1 MNSHRRHAGADCSVD
16 AIIMSVR
23 RIAREATPHLH
34 LLITGT
40 ICLLASTAAEL
51 LLTRIGGQVLDLL
64 GDASLAKHEAELD
77 ALFWRMGGLFVII
90 AIIKHAGEYF
100 LKLAGERVTARVR
113 KELYLSLLRQP
124 TTFFDG
130 HATGELVTVLW
141 QDAHEIHLAVAAHLP
156 ALVRFSIATVCSALG
171 MALISMRVTLYAAA
185 VAPLI
190 GLLASLAGAYVARLG
205 REHQEQVARASA
217 AASEGLAAARVVKAF
232 GREEWAASRFGK
244 LVDEC
249 ARRSLK
255 EMAVH
260 KCWNASNLLQMAG
273 ATLLILRMT
282 ITARIQGELTPGA
295 IASLGLLGLAVGNA
309 ANDAANAWAAAA
321 SAATKGARA
330 LALLDSAAAAA
341 AESSTPDAEATAAA
355 AVRELEAAAE
365 GEGDRAGAPFSVEA
379 LDVRFTYP
387 SRAAEGCGPCL
398 DGATL
403 EATAGE
409 ATALVGRSGCG
420 KSTLLSLV
428 LRLYEPDA
436 GSVRL
441 CGVDVGR
448 LPLGYLRDR
457 VSIVPQEPLLFR
469 VSFADNIGLGATES
483 ARREWSPERF
493 ALEIMSA
500 ARRAAAHGF
509 ITAAGGYASIV
520 GERGGS
526 LSGGQRQRIA
536 IARTLL
542 RAPRLLL
549 LDEATAALD
558 NESESLV
565 QDALGALL
573 MRTTTLVVAHR
584 LSTIRNAST
593 IFVMESGRVL
603 ESGTHEDLVAKDGLY
618 ARLARSG
625 GASDPLPE
633 AP

>member
-1 MNSHRRHAGADCSVD
+1 
-16 AIIMSVR
+16 MSVR

-77 ALFWRMGGLFVII
+77 ALFWRMGGLFAII

-171 MALISMRVTLYAAA
+171 MAFISMRVTLYAAA

-330 LALLDSAAAAA
+330 LALLDSAGLR
-341 AESSTPDAEATAAA
+341 P
-355 AVRELEAAAE
+355 
-365 GEGDRAGAPFSVEA
+365 P
-379 LDVRFTYP
+379 P
-387 SRAAEGCGPCL
+387 SRARRMQRPRRRPPFVNSRRPLKGKETGRVPRSRSKRSTCDSRTHLARREGCGGP
-398 DGATL
+398 AS
-403 EATAGE
+403 TAPHSRRPQE
-409 ATALVGRSGCG
+409 RPPRSWGRSGCG
-420 KSTLLSLV
+420 KS
-428 LRLYEPDA
+428 DA
-436 GSVRL
+436 A
-441 CGVDVGR
+441 
-448 LPLGYLRDR
+448 
-457 VSIVPQEPLLFR
+457 E
-469 VSFADNIGLGATES
+469 LGAPS
-483 ARREWSPERF
+483 
-493 ALEIMSA
+493 
-500 ARRAAAHGF
+500 
-509 ITAAGGYASIV
+509 V
-520 GERGGS
+520 
-526 LSGGQRQRIA
+526 
-536 IARTLL
+536 
-542 RAPRLLL
+542 
-549 LDEATAALD
+549 
-558 NESESLV
+558 
-565 QDALGALL
+565 
-573 MRTTTLVVAHR
+573 
-584 LSTIRNAST
+584 
-593 IFVMESGRVL
+593 
-603 ESGTHEDLVAKDGLY
+603 
-618 ARLARSG
+618 
-625 GASDPLPE
+625 
-633 AP
+633 